1 MSTNGH
7 ANPEAGYDDE
17 ALGAALGEAIGRR
30 GETLADIPPVAGIT
44 DRATGA
50 ANARQIRYAAVG
62 IAAVGALIAGGLVAW
77 NTLGRDGEERD
88 LFVATQPAPAE
99 ATTGRASPPAAPE
112 PILGAT
118 DTSGPA
124 PDAPGTARYEP
135 DGAPDTSPAESAVGE
150 ASTPAALSTGPV
162 PTWTEVTPE
171 PGPGIVEI
179 GDLTSLGDGRI
190 VARARG
196 DSGDTVV
203 VTRDGTTWTEIPMPD
218 AVFPEYIDVSGS
230 RWVVAGFDAENY
242 ETVHRVFFSDD
253 EGATWTEMDIATV
266 TDSMSAPP
274 GCIGRSWVALVM
286 SSGDRLVVLVE
297 SYNESDLPARCGAPN
312 KRLRIL
318 TSDGSGTEAVATYE
332 GWSSAGGGTSDGFF
346 IVLNTPD
353 GALLLTSADGRSWS
367 ESPLDHYGPVNA
379 VRIGAT
385 TWYAGVI
392 GGPYRIQR
400 SIGGEAPSTVATFDG
415 VQPGDVLD
423 AGPAGLVATVWQ
435 VPAVVVDRLPS
446 ERIARD
452 GYELRFNEP
461 EGAVTLWDQNA
472 DRAVYEFDFEALRSD
487 APPESVR
494 EYHEESGYWNVVF
507 EDPETG
513 ADLVT
518 FTLDDLVPVLS
529 SLAMSLGEPFGF
541 DQWQGWIGWS
551 ADGTSWGWQDPADAF
566 GLGAD
571 GGWLMVD
578 LAVGDDFLLARVQ
591 TLDMASF
598 LSSDPDELPPGPRW
612 FTATAP

>member
-1 MSTNGH
+1 M
-7 ANPEAGYDDE
+7 
-17 ALGAALGEAIGRR
+17 R
-30 GETLADIPPVAGIT
+30 
-44 DRATGA
+44 
-50 ANARQIRYAAVG
+50 
-62 IAAVGALIAGGLVAW
+62 
-77 NTLGRDGEERD
+77 EE
-88 LFVATQPAPAE
+88 
-99 ATTGRASPPAAPE
+99 
-112 PILGAT
+112 
-118 DTSGPA
+118 
-124 PDAPGTARYEP
+124 
-135 DGAPDTSPAESAVGE
+135 
-150 ASTPAALSTGPV
+150 
-162 PTWTEVTPE
+162 
-171 PGPGIVEI
+171 
-179 GDLTSLGDGRI
+179 
-190 VARARG
+190 
-196 DSGDTVV
+196 
-203 VTRDGTTWTEIPMPD
+203 
-218 AVFPEYIDVSGS
+218 
-230 RWVVAGFDAENY
+230 
-242 ETVHRVFFSDD
+242 
-253 EGATWTEMDIATV
+253 
-266 TDSMSAPP
+266 
-274 GCIGRSWVALVM
+274 
-286 SSGDRLVVLVE
+286 
-297 SYNESDLPARCGAPN
+297 
-312 KRLRIL
+312 
-318 TSDGSGTEAVATYE
+318 
-332 GWSSAGGGTSDGFF
+332 GTSDGFF

-400 SIGGEAPSTVATFDG
+400 SNGGEAPSTVATFDG

-529 SLAMSLGEPFGF
+529 SLAMSLGKPLGSRPVAGLDRLVRRR
-541 DQWQGWIGWS
+541 DQLGVAGPRRRLRARRRRRL
-551 ADGTSWGWQDPADAF
+551 ADGRSRRRRR
-566 GLGAD
+566 
-571 GGWLMVD
+571 
-578 LAVGDDFLLARVQ
+578 LLARPGAD
-591 TLDMASF
+591 TRHG
-598 LSSDPDELPPGPRW
+598 ELPVVGPRRVASRP
-612 FTATAP
+612 TLVHRKGALAHERRLPHPARRTLSHGGAHSHQ